1 MEFKQETFQKFGKSF
16 QEDLC
21 HMMLQ
26 DRTFCDQIS
35 EVLDVEFIQYEH
47 LRIFTTMLVEYRDKY
62 RKHPS
67 YETMATII
75 TSEVGKYT
83 EALKKQI
90 TLFFSKIINNS
101 EIESSEF
108 IKDHAIDF
116 CRKQVLKKAMIQSV
130 KLLKSSSF
138 EEIQKV
144 IEDAMKLG
152 TNVDFGHD
160 WHMDIDERYRIKS
173 RNPITTGW
181 ARFDEITQGGFGE
194 QELGVVIAPTGAG
207 KSMVLVHVGGTA
219 LKEGKTVVYYTLEL
233 AETVVGQRFDSCITD
248 IKLNDLLKNKH
259 NVSNKLEE
267 IDGHLI
273 IKEYPSKS
281 ASTQTIRSHVERL
294 KKRGIK
300 PDMIIVDYADLLK
313 PVKSQGEKRHEL
325 ESIYEE
331 LRGIAQQEKCTVVTA
346 SQTNRGGL
354 NAEVIT
360 MESISEAFSKCF
372 VADFIFS
379 LSRTPQDKQS
389 NTGRVFIAKNRNGP
403 DGLVFPIFADW
414 SNVTMKVLEKSD
426 HEEDKPETSSKDNLR
441 FLKEKYKQARAK

>member
-1 MEFKQETFQKFGKSF
+1 METKQETFQKFGKNF
-16 QEDLC
+16 QENLC
-21 HMMLQ
+21 HLMLQ

-35 EVLDVEFIQYEH
+35 EVIDVEFIQYEH
-47 LRIFTTMLVEYRDKY
+47 LRIFVKMLLDYRTKY
-62 RKHPS
+62 RQHPS

-75 TSEVGKYT
+75 TSEVVNYT
-83 EALKKQI
+83 EALKKQL
-90 TLFFSKIINNS
+90 TQFYAKVINNS
-101 EIESSEF
+101 EIESVEF
-108 IKDHAIDF
+108 IKDNAIDF

-130 KLLKSSSF
+130 HLLKSSSF

-144 IEDAMKLG
+144 IEEAMKLG

-160 WHMDIDERYRIKS
+160 WHMDVDDRYRIKT
-173 RNPITTGW
+173 RNPITTGF
-181 ARFDEITQGGFGE
+181 ARFDEITQGGFG
-194 QELGVVIAPTGAG
+194 QSELGVVIAPTGAG
-207 KSMVLVHVGGTA
+207 KSMALVHIGATA
-219 LKEGKTVVYYTLEL
+219 LKESKTVVYYTLEL
-233 AETVVGQRFDSCITD
+233 AEAVVGQRFDSCITK
-248 IKLNDLLKNKH
+248 IKLNDLLR
-259 NVSNKLEE
+259 NKLNVVEKLKE
-267 IDGHLI
+267 INGHLI

-281 ASTQTIRSHVERL
+281 ASTQTIRSHIERL
-294 KKRGIK
+294 KKRGIN

-331 LRGIAQQEKCTVVTA
+331 LRGVAQREKCTVVTA

-379 LSRTPQDKQS
+379 LSRTPQDKQA

-414 SNVTMKVLEKSD
+414 SNVTMKVLDKSEN
-426 HEEDKPETSSKDNLR
+426 EEDKPEMSSKDNLR
-441 FLKEKYKQARAK
+441 FLKQKYAQTRSK

>member
-26 DRTFCDQIS
+26 DRAFCDQIS

-47 LRIFTTMLVEYRDKY
+47 LRIFITMLLEYRDKY

-83 EALKKQI
+83 EALKKQV
-90 TLFFSKIINNS
+90 TLFFSKVINNS

-181 ARFDEITQGGFGE
+181 SRFDEITQGGFGE

-207 KSMVLVHVGGTA
+207 KSMVLVHVGATA

-379 LSRTPQDKQS
+379 LSRTPQDKQA

-414 SNVTMKVLEKSD
+414 SNVTMKVLEKAD
-426 HEEDKPETSSKDNLR
+426 NADEKPEMSSKDNLR

>member
-1 MEFKQETFQKFGKSF
+1 MELKQETFQKFGKNF
-16 QEDLC
+16 QENLC
-21 HMMLQ
+21 HLMLK
-26 DRTFCDQIS
+26 DRTFCDQIT
-35 EVLDVEFIQYEH
+35 EVLDVEYIQYEH
-47 LRIFTTMLVEYRDKY
+47 LRVFATMLTDYRNKY
-62 RKHPS
+62 RQHPS
-67 YETMATII
+67 YETMATIL
-75 TSEVGKYT
+75 TTEVGKYT
-83 EALKKQI
+83 NALKKQI
-90 TLFFSKIINNS
+90 TQFYAKIINNN
-101 EIESSEF
+101 EIESSDF
-108 IKDHAIDF
+108 IKNHAIDF

-160 WHMDIDERYRIKS
+160 YHMDIDERYRLKS
-173 RNPITTGW
+173 RNPITTGFS
-181 ARFDEITQGGFGE
+181 RFDEITQGGFGE
-194 QELGVVIAPTGAG
+194 SELGVVIAPTGAG
-207 KSMVLVHVGGTA
+207 KSMALVHIGATA
-219 LKEGKTVVYYTLEL
+219 VKEKKTVVYYTLEL
-233 AETVVGQRFDSCITD
+233 AETVVGQRFDSCITG
-248 IKLNDLLKNKH
+248 IKLNDLMRNKYNVVEQLKE
-259 NVSNKLEE
+259 VG
-267 IDGHLI
+267 GHLI

-281 ASTQTIRSHVERL
+281 ASTQTIRSHIERL
-294 KKRGIK
+294 KKRGIN
-300 PDMIIVDYADLLK
+300 PDMVIVDYADLLK

-331 LRGIAQQEKCTVVTA
+331 LRGIAQHERCTVITA

-379 LSRTPQDKQS
+379 LSRTPQDKQA

-414 SNVTMKVLEKSD
+414 SNVSMKVLDRKEGDDEAPQASAK
-426 HEEDKPETSSKDNLR
+426 ENLAY
-441 FLKEKYKQARAK
+441 LKNKYAQARSK

>member
-16 QEDLC
+16 QENLC
-21 HMMLQ
+21 HLMLQ

-47 LRIFTTMLVEYRDKY
+47 LRIFTKMLIDY
-62 RKHPS
+62 RKKYKQHPS

-75 TSEVGKYT
+75 TSEVGNYT
-83 EALKKQI
+83 AALKKQI
-90 TLFFSKIINNS
+90 TQFYSKVVNNS
-101 EIESSEF
+101 EIESSDF

-144 IEDAMKLG
+144 IEEAMKLG

-160 WHMDIDERYRIKS
+160 YHMDIDERYKIKS

-181 ARFDEITQGGFGE
+181 SRLDEITQGGFGQ
-194 QELGVVIAPTGAG
+194 QEVGVVIAPTGAG
-207 KSMVLVHVGGTA
+207 KSMILVHIGATA
-219 LKEGKTVVYYTLEL
+219 LKEKKTVVYYTLEL
-233 AETVVGQRFDSCITD
+233 AETVVGQRFDSCLTD
-248 IKLNDLLKNKH
+248 IKLNDLLKNKY
-259 NVSNKLEE
+259 NVQEHLKE
-267 IDGHLI
+267 IEGHLI

-281 ASTQTIRSHVERL
+281 ASTQTIRSHIERL
-294 KKRGIK
+294 KKRGIN
-300 PDMIIVDYADLLK
+300 PDMIIIDYADLLK
-313 PVKSQGEKRHEL
+313 PVRTQGEKRHEL

-331 LRGIAQQEKCTVVTA
+331 LRGIAQQEKCSIVTA

-360 MESISEAFSKCF
+360 MESISEAFNKCF

-379 LSRTPQDKQS
+379 LSRTPQDKQA
-389 NTGRVFIAKNRNGP
+389 NTGRLFIAKNRNGP

-414 SNVTMKVLEKSD
+414 SNVTMKVLDKTEN
-426 HEEDKPETSSKDNLR
+426 EEDKPEMSSKNNL
-441 FLKEKYKQARAK
+441 KYLRDKYAQARSK

>member
-1 MEFKQETFQKFGKSF
+1 MEHKQETFQKFGKSF
-16 QEDLC
+16 QENLC
-21 HMMLQ
+21 HLMLQ

-35 EVLDVEFIQYEH
+35 EVIDVEFIQYEH
-47 LRIFTTMLVEYRDKY
+47 LRIFIKMLTDYRSKY
-62 RKHPS
+62 RTHPS

-75 TSEVGKYT
+75 TSEVAGYT
-83 EALKKQI
+83 EALKKQL
-90 TLFFSKIINNS
+90 TQFYAKVVNNH

-144 IEDAMKLG
+144 IEEAMKLG

-160 WHMDIDERYRIKS
+160 YHMDIDERYRVKS

-181 ARFDEITQGGFGE
+181 ARFDEITQGGFG
-194 QELGVVIAPTGAG
+194 QSELGVVIAPTGAG
-207 KSMVLVHVGGTA
+207 KSMALVHIGATA
-219 LKEGKTVVYYTLEL
+219 LKESKTVIYYTLEL
-233 AETVVGQRFDSCITD
+233 AESVVGQRFDSCITD
-248 IKLNDLLKNKH
+248 IKLNDLLKNKF
-259 NVSNKLEE
+259 NVVEKLKE
-267 IDGHLI
+267 INGHLI

-281 ASTQTIRSHVERL
+281 ASTQTIRSHIERL
-294 KKRGIK
+294 KKRGVK

-313 PVKSQGEKRHEL
+313 PVRSQGEKRHEL

-331 LRGIAQQEKCTVVTA
+331 LRGIAQREKCTVVTA

-379 LSRTPQDKQS
+379 LSRTPQDKQA
-389 NTGRVFIAKNRNGP
+389 NTGRVFIAKNRNGL

-414 SNVTMKVLEKSD
+414 SNVTMKVLEKTD
-426 HEEDKPETSSKDNLR
+426 HEDAKPEMSSKDNLR
-441 FLKEKYKQARAK
+441 FLKEKYNQARGK

>member
-1 MEFKQETFQKFGKSF
+1 
-16 QEDLC
+16 
-21 HMMLQ
+21 
-26 DRTFCDQIS
+26 
-35 EVLDVEFIQYEH
+35 
-47 LRIFTTMLVEYRDKY
+47 
-62 RKHPS
+62 
-67 YETMATII
+67 
-75 TSEVGKYT
+75 
-83 EALKKQI
+83 
-90 TLFFSKIINNS
+90 LFFSKIINNS

>member
-1 MEFKQETFQKFGKSF
+1 METKQETFQKFGKNF
-16 QEDLC
+16 QENLC
-21 HMMLQ
+21 HLMLQ

-35 EVLDVEFIQYEH
+35 EVIDVEFIQYEH
-47 LRIFTTMLVEYRDKY
+47 LRIFVKMLTDYRTKY
-62 RKHPS
+62 RQHPS

-75 TSEVGKYT
+75 TSEVANYT
-83 EALKKQI
+83 DALKKQL
-90 TLFFSKIINNS
+90 TQFYAKVINNS
-101 EIESSEF
+101 DIESTDF

-130 KLLKSSSF
+130 HLLKSSSF

-144 IEDAMKLG
+144 IEEAMKLG

-160 WHMDIDERYRIKS
+160 WHMDIDDRYRVKT
-173 RNPITTGW
+173 RNPITTGF
-181 ARFDEITQGGFGE
+181 ARFDEITQGGFG
-194 QELGVVIAPTGAG
+194 QSELGVVIAPTGAG
-207 KSMVLVHVGGTA
+207 KSMALVHIGATA
-219 LKEGKTVVYYTLEL
+219 LKESKTVIYYTLEL
-233 AETVVGQRFDSCITD
+233 AEGVVGQRFDSCITD
-248 IKLNDLLKNKH
+248 IKLNDLLRNKF
-259 NVSNKLEE
+259 NVIEKLKE
-267 IDGHLI
+267 INGHLI

-281 ASTQTIRSHVERL
+281 ASTQTIRSHIERL
-294 KKRGIK
+294 KKRGIT

-331 LRGIAQQEKCTVVTA
+331 LRGVAQREKCAVITA

-379 LSRTPQDKQS
+379 LSRTPQDKQA

-414 SNVTMKVLEKSD
+414 SNVTMKVLEKSSN
-426 HEEDKPETSSKDNLR
+426 EEDKPEMSSKDNLR
-441 FLKEKYKQARAK
+441 FLKQKYAQTRSK

>member
-26 DRTFCDQIS
+26 NRTFCDQIS

-47 LRIFTTMLVEYRDKY
+47 LRIFITMLLEYRDKY

-83 EALKKQI
+83 EALKKQV
-90 TLFFSKIINNS
+90 TLFFSKVINNS

-207 KSMVLVHVGGTA
+207 KSMVLVHVGATA

-248 IKLNDLLKNKH
+248 IKLNDLLRNKH

-267 IDGHLI
+267 IKGHLI

-426 HEEDKPETSSKDNLR
+426 HEEDKPENSSKDNLR
-441 FLKEKYKQARAK
+441 FLKEKYKQARSK

>member
-1 MEFKQETFQKFGKSF
+1 
-16 QEDLC
+16 
-21 HMMLQ
+21 MLQ

-35 EVLDVEFIQYEH
+35 EVIDVEFIQYEH
-47 LRIFTTMLVEYRDKY
+47 LRIFVKMLTDYRTKY
-62 RKHPS
+62 RQHPS

-75 TSEVGKYT
+75 TSEVANYT
-83 EALKKQI
+83 DALKKQL
-90 TLFFSKIINNS
+90 TQFYAKVINNS
-101 EIESSEF
+101 DIESTDF

-130 KLLKSSSF
+130 HLLKSSSF

-144 IEDAMKLG
+144 IEEAMKLG

-160 WHMDIDERYRIKS
+160 WHMDIDDRYRVKT
-173 RNPITTGW
+173 RNPITTGF
-181 ARFDEITQGGFGE
+181 ARFDEITQGGFG
-194 QELGVVIAPTGAG
+194 QSELGVVIAPTGAG
-207 KSMVLVHVGGTA
+207 KSMALVHIGATA
-219 LKEGKTVVYYTLEL
+219 LKESKTVIYYTLEL
-233 AETVVGQRFDSCITD
+233 AEGVVGQRFDSCITD
-248 IKLNDLLKNKH
+248 IKLNDLLRNKF
-259 NVSNKLEE
+259 NVIEKLKE
-267 IDGHLI
+267 INGHLI

-281 ASTQTIRSHVERL
+281 ASTQTIRSHIERL
-294 KKRGIK
+294 KKRGIT

-331 LRGIAQQEKCTVVTA
+331 LRGVAQREKCAVITA

-379 LSRTPQDKQS
+379 LSRTPQDKQA

-414 SNVTMKVLEKSD
+414 SNVTMKVLEKSSN
-426 HEEDKPETSSKDNLR
+426 EEDKPEMSSKDNLR
-441 FLKEKYKQARAK
+441 FLKQKYAQTRSK

>member
-1 MEFKQETFQKFGKSF
+1 MENKQETFQKFGKNF
-16 QEDLC
+16 QENLC
-21 HMMLQ
+21 HLMLQ

-35 EVLDVEFIQYEH
+35 EVIDVEFIQYEH
-47 LRIFTTMLVEYRDKY
+47 LRIFVKMLTDYRSKY
-62 RKHPS
+62 RQHPS

-75 TSEVGKYT
+75 TSEVSGYT
-83 EALKKQI
+83 EALKKQL
-90 TLFFSKIINNS
+90 TQFYAKVVNNH
-101 EIESSEF
+101 EIESCDF

-144 IEDAMKLG
+144 IEEAMKLG

-160 WHMDIDERYRIKS
+160 YHMDIDERYRVKS

-181 ARFDEITQGGFGE
+181 ARFDEITQGGFG
-194 QELGVVIAPTGAG
+194 QSELGVVIAPTGAG
-207 KSMVLVHVGGTA
+207 KSMALVHIGATA
-219 LKEGKTVVYYTLEL
+219 LKEAKTVIYYTLEL
-233 AETVVGQRFDSCITD
+233 AESVVGQRFDSCITG
-248 IKLNDLLKNKH
+248 IKLNDLLRNKF
-259 NVSNKLEE
+259 NVVEKLKEVN
-267 IDGHLI
+267 GHLI

-281 ASTQTIRSHVERL
+281 ASTQTIRSHIERL

-300 PDMIIVDYADLLK
+300 PDMIVVDYADLLK
-313 PVKSQGEKRHEL
+313 PVRSQGEKRHEL

-331 LRGIAQQEKCTVVTA
+331 LRGIAQREKCTVVTA

-379 LSRTPQDKQS
+379 LSRTPQDKQA

-414 SNVTMKVLEKSD
+414 SNVTMKVLDKS
-426 HEEDKPETSSKDNLR
+426 ENQEDKPEMSSKDNLR
-441 FLKEKYKQARAK
+441 FLKQKYAQSRSK

>member
-1 MEFKQETFQKFGKSF
+1 
-16 QEDLC
+16 
-21 HMMLQ
+21 
-26 DRTFCDQIS
+26 
-35 EVLDVEFIQYEH
+35 
-47 LRIFTTMLVEYRDKY
+47 
-62 RKHPS
+62 
-67 YETMATII
+67 MATII
-75 TSEVGKYT
+75 TSEIGKYT
-83 EALKKQI
+83 EALKKQV
-90 TLFFSKIINNS
+90 TQFYSKVLNNH

-130 KLLKSSSF
+130 RLLKSSSF

-160 WHMDIDERYRIKS
+160 YHMDIDERYRIKA

-181 ARFDEITQGGFGE
+181 SRFDEITQGGFGE

-207 KSMVLVHVGGTA
+207 KSMVLVHIGATA
-219 LKEGKTVVYYTLEL
+219 LMEKKTVIYYTLEL
-233 AETVVGQRFDSCITD
+233 AEGVVGQRFDSCVTG

-259 NVSNKLEE
+259 NVVSKLKE

-281 ASTQTIRSHVERL
+281 ASTQTIRSHIERL
-294 KKRGIK
+294 KKRGIN

-354 NAEVIT
+354 SAEVIT

-379 LSRTPQDKQS
+379 LSRTPQDKQA

-414 SNVTMKVLEKSD
+414 SNVSMKVLDKSNN
-426 HEEDKPETSSKDNLR
+426 EDKPEMSSKDNLK
-441 FLKEKYKQARAK
+441 FLKERYAQSRGK

>member
-1 MEFKQETFQKFGKSF
+1 
-16 QEDLC
+16 
-21 HMMLQ
+21 MLQ
-26 DRTFCDQIS
+26 DRVFCDQIT
-35 EVLDVEFIQYEH
+35 EVLDVEYIQYEH
-47 LRIFTTMLVEYRDKY
+47 LRVFANMLTEYRTNY
-62 RKHPS
+62 REHPS

-75 TSEVGKYT
+75 TSEVVNYT
-83 EALKKQI
+83 EALKKQL
-90 TLFFSKIINNS
+90 TQFYAKVINNS
-101 EIESSEF
+101 EIESVEF
-108 IKDHAIDF
+108 IKDNAIDF

-130 KLLKSSSF
+130 HLLKSSSF

-144 IEDAMKLG
+144 IEEAMKLG

-160 WHMDIDERYRIKS
+160 WHMDVDDRYRIKT
-173 RNPITTGW
+173 RNPITTGF
-181 ARFDEITQGGFGE
+181 ARFDEITQGGFG
-194 QELGVVIAPTGAG
+194 QSELGVVIAPTGAG
-207 KSMVLVHVGGTA
+207 KSMALVHIGATA
-219 LKEGKTVVYYTLEL
+219 LKESKTVVYYTLEL
-233 AETVVGQRFDSCITD
+233 AEAVVGQRFDSCITK
-248 IKLNDLLKNKH
+248 IKLNDLLR
-259 NVSNKLEE
+259 NKLNVVEKLKE
-267 IDGHLI
+267 INGHLI

-281 ASTQTIRSHVERL
+281 ASTQTIRSHIERL
-294 KKRGIK
+294 KKRGIN

-331 LRGIAQQEKCTVVTA
+331 LRGVAQREKCTVVTA

-379 LSRTPQDKQS
+379 LSRTPQDKQA

-414 SNVTMKVLEKSD
+414 SNVTMKVLDKSEN
-426 HEEDKPETSSKDNLR
+426 EEDKPEMSSKDNLR
-441 FLKEKYKQARAK
+441 FLKQKYAQTRSK

>member
-1 MEFKQETFQKFGKSF
+1 MELKQETFQKFGKTF
-16 QEDLC
+16 QENLC
-21 HMMLQ
+21 HLMLQ

-35 EVLDVEFIQYEH
+35 EVLDTEFIQYEY
-47 LRIFTTMLVEYRDKY
+47 LRVFITLLLEYRTKY

-83 EALKKQI
+83 DGLKKQI
-90 TLFFSKIINNS
+90 TQFYSKVINNH
-101 EIESSEF
+101 EIESCEF

-116 CRKQVLKKAMIQSV
+116 CRKQVLKKAMIKSV

-138 EEIQKV
+138 EEIQKL

-160 WHMDIDERYRIKS
+160 YHMDIDERYRIKA

-181 ARFDEITQGGFGE
+181 SRFDEITQGGFGE
-194 QELGVVIAPTGAG
+194 SELAVVIAPTGAG
-207 KSMVLVHVGGTA
+207 KSMALVHIGATA
-219 LKEGKTVVYYTLEL
+219 VKEGKTVVYYTLEL
-233 AETVVGQRFDSCITD
+233 AEAVVGQRFDSCITD
-248 IKLNDLLKNKH
+248 IKLNDLLKNKY
-259 NVSNKLEE
+259 NVVEALKE
-267 IDGHLI
+267 IKGHLI

-281 ASTQTIRSHVERL
+281 ASTQTIRSHIERL
-294 KKRGIK
+294 KKRGIN
-300 PDMIIVDYADLLK
+300 PDMIIVDYGDLLK

-325 ESIYEE
+325 EGIYEE
-331 LRGIAQQEKCTVVTA
+331 LRGIAQYEKCTVITA
-346 SQTNRGGL
+346 SQTNRSGL
-354 NAEVIT
+354 AAEVIT

-379 LSRTPQDKQS
+379 LSRTPQDKQA

-414 SNVTMKVLEKSD
+414 SNVSMKVLD
-426 HEEDKPETSSKDNLR
+426 RHEEQETPVQSSKDNIEYLR
-441 FLKEKYKQARAK
+441 SKYAQARGK

>member
-1 MEFKQETFQKFGKSF
+1 MQFKQETFQKFGKSF

-35 EVLDVEFIQYEH
+35 EVLDIEFIQYEH
-47 LRIFTTMLVEYRDKY
+47 LRIFTTMLLEYRSKY

-67 YETMATII
+67 YETMATIV

-83 EALKKQI
+83 EALKKQV
-90 TLFFSKIINNS
+90 TQFYSRVINNS
-101 EIESSEF
+101 EIESAEF

-160 WHMDIDERYRIKS
+160 YHMDIDKRYRIKV

-181 ARFDEITQGGFGE
+181 ARFDEITQGGFG
-194 QELGVVIAPTGAG
+194 QSELGVVIAPTGAG
-207 KSMVLVHVGGTA
+207 KSMALVHIGATA
-219 LKEGKTVVYYTLEL
+219 LKEKKTVIYYTLEL
-233 AETVVGQRFDSCITD
+233 AETVVGQRFDSCVTG

-259 NVSNKLEE
+259 NVANKIKE

-281 ASTQTIRSHVERL
+281 ASTQTIRSHIERL
-294 KKRGIK
+294 KKRGTN

-313 PVKSQGEKRHEL
+313 PVRSQGEKRHEL

-331 LRGIAQQEKCTVVTA
+331 LRGIAQREKCTVITA

-379 LSRTPQDKQS
+379 LSRTPKDKQA

-414 SNVTMKVLEKSD
+414 SNVSMKILDKTD
-426 HEEDKPETSSKDNLR
+426 NEEDKPKMSSKDNLR
-441 FLKEKYKQARAK
+441 FLKEKYNQTRAK

>member
-26 DRTFCDQIS
+26 DRAFCDQIS

-47 LRIFTTMLVEYRDKY
+47 LRIFITMLLEYRDKY

-83 EALKKQI
+83 EALKKQV
-90 TLFFSKIINNS
+90 TLFFSKVINNS

-207 KSMVLVHVGGTA
+207 KSMVLVHVGATA

-379 LSRTPQDKQS
+379 LSRTPQDKQA

-414 SNVTMKVLEKSD
+414 SNVTMKVLEKAD
-426 HEEDKPETSSKDNLR
+426 NADEKPEMSSKDNLR

>member
-1 MEFKQETFQKFGKSF
+1 MELKNETFQRFGKNF
-16 QEDLC
+16 QENLC
-21 HMMLQ
+21 HLMLK

-47 LRIFTTMLVEYRDKY
+47 LRIFVTILLEYRSKY

-83 EALKKQI
+83 NALKKQL
-90 TLFFSKIINNS
+90 TLFYSKVINNND
-101 EIESSEF
+101 IESAEF

-116 CRKQVLKKAMIQSV
+116 CRKQVLKKAMLQSV

-138 EEIQKV
+138 EEIQRV
-144 IEDAMKLG
+144 IEEAMKLG

-160 WHMDIDERYRIKS
+160 YHMDIDERYRIKT

-181 ARFDEITQGGFGE
+181 SRLDEITQGGFG
-194 QELGVVIAPTGAG
+194 QSELGVVIAPTGAG
-207 KSMVLVHVGGTA
+207 KSMALVHIGATA
-219 LKEGKTVVYYTLEL
+219 LKESKTVIYYTLEL
-233 AETVVGQRFDSCITD
+233 AESVVGQRFDSCITD
-248 IKLNDLLKNKH
+248 IKLNDLLKNKF
-259 NVSNKLEE
+259 NVVEKLKE
-267 IDGHLI
+267 INGHLI

-281 ASTQTIRSHVERL
+281 ASTQTIRSHIERL
-294 KKRGIK
+294 KKRGIN

-313 PVKSQGEKRHEL
+313 PVRSQGEKRHEL

-331 LRGIAQQEKCTVVTA
+331 LRSIAQSERCTVVTA

-379 LSRTPQDKQS
+379 LSRTPQDKQA

-414 SNVTMKVLEKSD
+414 SNVTMKVLDRADIEN
-426 HEEDKPETSSKDNLR
+426 EKPEMSTKNNLE
-441 FLKEKYKQARAK
+441 FLKNKYAQTRAK

>member
-1 MEFKQETFQKFGKSF
+1 MDLKQDTFQKFGKRF

-47 LRIFTTMLVEYRDKY
+47 LRMFTTMLIEYREKY

-90 TLFFSKIINNS
+90 TLFYSKVINNN
-101 EIESSEF
+101 EIESAEF

-160 WHMDIDERYRIKS
+160 YHMDIDERYRIKS

-181 ARFDEITQGGFGE
+181 SRFDEITQGGFGE

-207 KSMVLVHVGGTA
+207 KSMVLVHIGATA
-219 LKEGKTVVYYTLEL
+219 LKEAKTVVYYTLEL

-259 NVSNKLEE
+259 NVANKLEE
-267 IDGHLI
+267 IKGHLI

-281 ASTQTIRSHVERL
+281 ASTQTIRSHIERL

-313 PVKSQGEKRHEL
+313 PVRSQGEKRHEL

-379 LSRTPQDKQS
+379 LSRTPQDKQA

-414 SNVTMKVLEKSD
+414 SNVSMKVLDKTD
-426 HEEDKPETSSKDNLR
+426 HEEAKPEMSSKDNLR
-441 FLKEKYKQARAK
+441 FLKEKYNQARGK